1 MASIT
6 DHYTSAEAAVAA
18 IAAGCDMV
26 LHCNHPEE
34 ADEIL
39 AGLEWSRTPA
49 FDERLARLLPDEAES
64 VLSMEALRAEPR
76 WQRAE
81 ELLADIEGFRAA

>member
-1 MASIT
+1 MSDERKLMRALEKLHDGDT
-6 DHYTSAEAAVAA
+6 LPAQKRPRYD
-18 IAAGCDMV
+18 V
-26 LHCNHPEE
+26 LRLGVTWDRPTLC
-34 ADEIL
+34 ARI
-39 AGLEWSRTPA
+39 
-49 FDERLARLLPDEAES
+49 DERLARLLPDEAES